1 MEPNGLTDAV
11 MFRNLCHEMTLPWHP
26 SVWSVDEDCWT
37 RHRPVQVL
45 TCVAGCSQHKLHP
58 HPILEDH
65 ALGPWSTGKINQFEK
80 HSSQRGRFWNHHLW
94 MGRRCRVVWMRGCR
108 RVCLGPVIS
117 VSSSN
122 TLETQS
128 SSLHPMHWIRN
139 PGVGPRKLCF
149 NKPPRWFSCK
159 PAFKSHWL
167 ECFKWKNYVQ
177 AGRKWNMIN

>member
-1 MEPNGLTDAV
+1 

-94 MGRRCRVVWMRGCR
+94 MGRQCRVVWMRGCR